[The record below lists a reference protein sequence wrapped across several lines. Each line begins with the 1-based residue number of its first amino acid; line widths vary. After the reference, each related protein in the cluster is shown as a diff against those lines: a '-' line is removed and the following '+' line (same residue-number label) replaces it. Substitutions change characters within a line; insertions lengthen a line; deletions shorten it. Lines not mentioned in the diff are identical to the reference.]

1 MKKKNIFILIGSILA
16 GILYRLGGTG
26 GAWWK
31 NTKVRDLG
39 VPVCGL
45 SAMKLL
51 GFSYSWPLFISSLLL
66 FPALTTYWKKIN
78 KFFGDTDENCHYYNW
93 FTHGLVCGLAYL
105 PMCFAGVSIDS
116 IIIRALLLGI
126 CTMVWSEVI
135 DKVKYEENGRGFL
148 IIISLF
154 MLR

>member
-1 MKKKNIFILIGSILA
+1 MNYLLLILLSIIG
-16 GILYRLGGTG
+16 GILYRLGGIG
-26 GAWWK
+26 KPW

-45 SAMKLL
+45 FAMKLL

-78 KFFGDTDENCHYYNW
+78 KWFGDTDENCHYYNW
-93 FTHGLVCGLAYL
+93 LVHGLVCGLAYL
-105 PMCFAGVSIDS
+105 PMCFAGVSIAS
-116 IIIRALLLGI
+116 IIIRALLLGM

-135 DKVKYEENGRGFL
+135 DKVEWEESGRGFL

-154 MLR
+154 MFR